1 MPCVARQTE
10 AVGRAALGFCTRTG
24 SASAVAVDDDGT
36 NQLAM
41 LGRWAIDL
49 TDDRVPAQVFHAVE
63 GWDVSTAVPQ
73 VERAIKIIRWVAV
86 RRLGE
91 LIGGLPGIVA
101 VGVIGGNTDR
111 PIPVAKALTAHP
123 LMHAAEGELYRDAIV
138 DAAAETPLAVS
149 QIPRWRAD
157 ELLRDSAIAQ
167 IVAGLGAQ
175 VGPPWRKEQKRA
187 AVAALTALRAVH
199 VNQDSRS

>member
-1 MPCVARQTE
+1 
-10 AVGRAALGFCTRTG
+10 VGRTALGFCNRTG
-24 SASAVAVDDDGT
+24 SASAVAIGEDGT

-41 LGRWAIDL
+41 LGRWDIDL
-49 TDDRVPAQVFHAVE
+49 TDNRVPAQVFHAVE
-63 GWDVSTAVPQ
+63 GWDLSTAVPH
-73 VERAIKIIRWVAV
+73 VEKAIKIVRQVAV

-91 LIGGLPGIVA
+91 LIGGLPDVVA
-101 VGVIGGNTDR
+101 VGVIGRDTDR

-123 LMHAAEGELYRDAIV
+123 LMHAAEGELYRDALV
-138 DAAAETPLAVS
+138 DAATETPLAVS

-157 ELLRDSAIAQ
+157 ELLQDAVIAE

-187 AVAALTALRAVH
+187 AVAALTALRAVNF
-199 VNQDSRS
+199 NQDSRS

>member
-1 MPCVARQTE
+1 M
-10 AVGRAALGFCTRTG
+10 GRTALGFCNRTG
-24 SASAVAVDDDGT
+24 SASAVAIGEDGT

-41 LGRWAIDL
+41 LGRWDIDL
-49 TDDRVPAQVFHAVE
+49 TDNRVLAQVFHAVE
-63 GWDVSTAVPQ
+63 GWDLSTAVPH
-73 VERAIKIIRWVAV
+73 VEKAIKIVRQVAV

-91 LIGGLPGIVA
+91 LIGGLPDVVA
-101 VGVIGGNTDR
+101 VGVIGRDTDR

-123 LMHAAEGELYRDAIV
+123 LMHAAEGELYRDALV
-138 DAAAETPLAVS
+138 DAATETPLAVS

-157 ELLRDSAIAQ
+157 ELLRDAVIAE

-187 AVAALTALRAVH
+187 AVAALTALRAVNF
-199 VNQDSRS
+199 NQDSRS

>member
-1 MPCVARQTE
+1 M
-10 AVGRAALGFCTRTG
+10 GRAALGFCTRTG
-24 SASAVAVDDDGT
+24 SASAIAIGEDGT
-36 NQLAM
+36 NRLAI

-63 GWDVSTAVPQ
+63 GWDLSAAIPH
-73 VERAIKIIRWVAV
+73 VERAIMIVHRVAV

-91 LIGGLPGIVA
+91 LIDGLPGVVA
-101 VGVIGGNTDR
+101 VGVISGDRDR

-123 LMHAAEGELYRDAIV
+123 LMHAAEGELYRDALV

-149 QIPRWRAD
+149 RIPRRRAD
-157 ELLRDSAIAQ
+157 ELLQDAAIAE
-167 IVAGLGAQ
+167 IVAGLGAH
-175 VGPPWRKEQKRA
+175 VGPPWRKEHKRA
-187 AVAALTALRAVH
+187 AVAALTALRTVN